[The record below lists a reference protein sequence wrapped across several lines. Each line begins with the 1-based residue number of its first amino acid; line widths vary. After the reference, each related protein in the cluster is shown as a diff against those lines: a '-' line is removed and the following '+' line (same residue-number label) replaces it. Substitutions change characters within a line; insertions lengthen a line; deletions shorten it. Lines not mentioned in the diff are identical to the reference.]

1 MIKEYK
7 KRINKEKHVSLET
20 MHYFVN
26 EIYEFQDSGRITQTQ
41 ANLLCGEL
49 SARFLKEK
57 SKLYEVKT
65 KVYV

>member
-1 MIKEYK
+1 
-7 KRINKEKHVSLET
+7 

-26 EIYEFQDSGRITQTQ
+26 EIYEFQDSGRITQKQ

>member
-7 KRINKEKHVSLET
+7 KRIKNHKYVNLDT
-20 MHYFVN
+20 MHYFLN
-26 EIYEFQDSGRITQTQ
+26 EIYEFQDSGKITEKQ